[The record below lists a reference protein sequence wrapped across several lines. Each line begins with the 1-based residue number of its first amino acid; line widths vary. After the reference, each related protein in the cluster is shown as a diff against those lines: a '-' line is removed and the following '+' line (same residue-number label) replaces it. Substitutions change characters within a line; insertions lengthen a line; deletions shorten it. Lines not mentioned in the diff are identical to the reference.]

1 MPRFRF
7 ALSSADAVRQTGVVQ
22 VDSFS
27 DALEA
32 ISEHVS
38 AEEGDML
45 EIGVNG
51 FPPARYEYVW
61 SAQDASPTWR
71 PAGALAA

>member
-7 ALSSADAVRQTGVVQ
+7 ALRTHDAVREAGVVT

-27 DALEA
+27 DALTA

-38 AEEGDML
+38 VTEGDTL

-51 FPPARYEYVW
+51 FPPAQYEYVW
-61 SAQDASPTWR
+61 SVEDGARTWR
-71 PAGALAA
+71 PARPLAA

>member
-7 ALSSADAVRQTGVVQ
+7 ALSSADAVRQAGVVQ

-32 ISEHVS
+32 INEHVS
-38 AEEGDML
+38 AENGDTL
-45 EIGVNG
+45 EIGVTG
-51 FPPARYEYVW
+51 FPPARFECVW
-61 SAQDASPTWR
+61 SIQDGSRTWR

>member
-7 ALSSADAVRQTGVVQ
+7 ALSTSDAVRQAGVIQ

-27 DALEA
+27 DALAA
-32 ISEHVS
+32 IGEHVS
-38 AEEGDML
+38 VEEGDTL

-61 SAQDASPTWR
+61 SVDDGAPSWR
-71 PAGALAA
+71 PATSLAA